1 MMNLSEVVELVG
13 RWPEDK
19 EVPRLLDEVIKTS
32 SEDDKWK
39 IGMLWEAVIVAASDE
54 EDFKL
59 ISQYIHS
66 K

>member
-32 SEDDKWK
+32 SEDNKWK

-54 EDFKL
+54 EDFEL
-59 ISQYIHS
+59 ISQYFHS

>member
-39 IGMLWEAVIVAASDE
+39 IGMLWEAVMVAASDE
-54 EDFKL
+54 EDFEL
-59 ISQYIHS
+59 ISQYFHS